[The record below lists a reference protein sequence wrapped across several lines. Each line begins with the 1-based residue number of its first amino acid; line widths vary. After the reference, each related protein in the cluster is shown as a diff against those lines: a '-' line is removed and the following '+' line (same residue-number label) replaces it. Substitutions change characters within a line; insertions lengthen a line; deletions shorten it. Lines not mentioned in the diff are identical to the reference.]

1 MGDNKDSKI
10 IDKFTFMGASSGKV
24 VCGVALLTAVL
35 SLGYSG
41 YDTYRLVDEESSKDA
56 ISLDEN
62 GEYNSKEEVAAYI
75 YKYNHLPDNYISKT
89 EAEALGWIGGNVEEV
104 APGKSIGGDRFYA
117 LYNADRGI
125 PKTEGRYYTEC
136 DVNTDGKSER
146 GSERLIFSNDGIIL
160 YTGDHYQTFEIV
172 YGDEV
177 LSEFY

>member
-1 MGDNKDSKI
+1 
-10 IDKFTFMGASSGKV
+10 MGASSGKV

-62 GEYNSKEEVAAYI
+62 GEYNSKEEVA
-75 YKYNHLPDNYISKT
+75 
-89 EAEALGWIGGNVEEV
+89 
-104 APGKSIGGDRFYA
+104 PGKSIGGDRFYA
-117 LYNADRGI
+117 LYDADRGI

-177 LSEFY
+177 LSEFYKKGHDFLCAYVVYGSIHHHFRKLKYIEKPSQSLNSSATVFFHF